1 MCNFLLK
8 KPHCSFP
15 KIIQIK
21 SAAHDLGLDQAFLC
35 FFERKYSL
43 INTKDLTKPL
53 MSTRIKFRKKKY
65 LVLLLFK
72 FQDINGVLNLVLF
85 PQYLLLHFT
94 KFYLLTRDIV

>member
-1 MCNFLLK
+1 
-8 KPHCSFP
+8 
-15 KIIQIK
+15 
-21 SAAHDLGLDQAFLC
+21 
-35 FFERKYSL
+35 
-43 INTKDLTKPL
+43 